1 MKPRKVNTLTL
12 NDPDYPEALK
22 RIDKPPNP
30 VYFIGS
36 HPKEWIDK
44 PKVAIVGSRKATG
57 YGRTVTEDI
66 AAKLA
71 RAGVVIISG
80 LAYGIDATAQQ
91 AALEAGGLVV
101 AVLATPLTKIYP
113 AGHLQLAN
121 SIVRQGGTL
130 ISENNGASKIY
141 RHSFLERNRIISGLA
156 DAVVITEAAERSGSL
171 NTARFG
177 LEQGKTVMA
186 VPGNINSQTSTGC
199 NNLIKA
205 GAVPVTEAGDV
216 FFALGIKPAG
226 QAISVNFRGT
236 PEEEL
241 IFDLIKNGIMSQE
254 ELALASKL
262 DGPSINNVLTMLEIA
277 GVIKPQGGGS
287 WTAI

>member
-12 NDPDYPEALK
+12 NDLSYPEQLK
-22 RIDKPPNP
+22 QIDKPPLQL
-30 VYFIGS
+30 YFAGS
-36 HPKEWIDK
+36 PPKDWIHK
-44 PKVAIVGSRKATG
+44 PKVAIVGSRKATA
-57 YGRTVTEDI
+57 YGRTVTHDI
-66 AAKLA
+66 ATKLS

-121 SIVRQGGTL
+121 KIVQQGGTL
-130 ISENNGASKIY
+130 ISENDEATKIY
-141 RHSFLERNRIISGLA
+141 RHSFLQRNRIISGLT
-156 DAVVITEAAERSGSL
+156 DVVVIPEAAERSGSL
-171 NTARFG
+171 NTARLG

-186 VPGNINSQTSTGC
+186 VPGNINSLTSIGC

-205 GAVPVTEAGDV
+205 GAVPVTEAGDI
-216 FFALGIKPAG
+216 FYALGIELAG
-226 QAISVNFRGT
+226 QAISVNFRGA

-241 IFDLIKNGIMSQE
+241 VLGLIRSGIISQE
-254 ELALASKL
+254 ELALTSKL
-262 DGPSINNVLTMLEIA
+262 DGPTINSVLTMLEIA
-277 GVIKPQGGGS
+277 GVIRPQGGGN
-287 WTAI
+287 WTSI